1 VITADAEHTKKKNK
15 ADTMVEA
22 RDVQMV
28 ERSVG
33 DAVEES
39 AANSVVGLSDQPC
52 RAQ

>member
-1 VITADAEHTKKKNK
+1 MTADAEHTKKKNK

-28 ERSVG
+28 ERGAG

-39 AANSVVGLSDQPC
+39 TANSMAGLSDQPC
-52 RAQ
+52 GAQ